1 MIKTHKGYLQRNYPR
16 IITKENK
23 KGKRKEKEIE
33 AEICLNCTKKK
44 CSGTKECFE
53 RMKKER

>member
-1 MIKTHKGYLQRNYPR
+1 MIKTHRNYLQGNQPQ

-23 KGKRKEKEIE
+23 KRKKKEKEMG

-44 CSGTKECFE
+44 CSGTKKRFE
-53 RMKKER
+53 RMKTKI